1 MRKKSLYL
9 QQLVMELSNSAA
21 AQSLIRA
28 FLKKLLTG
36 FSKVIGQKVDKKFE
50 MGALFVRT
58 EVEHTY
64 KRKILLFMGPKP
76 WLCKIY

>member
-21 AQSLIRA
+21 AQPLIRA